1 MFKNLFKFIDQPLA
15 KVISNV
21 KVRVSL
27 YFVGLTLL
35 IWFLNII
42 DFWSTMFGLED
53 YRSLEKFKD
62 PITVLIQSA
71 VFAATVLLFVVGA
84 GVNRSKGCLSLARP
98 NVSAAICSRHLAP
111 VRRIFFLRLY
121 VANEVDLKHNRNEL
135 TNLEVKMMA
144 LQLAI
149 SFGDASSKKE
159 IVRVLSK
166 TERNFVLKRNEKII
180 SADNSTEYND
190 MKAVL
195 EQVLRK
201 IPTIKAS

>member
-1 MFKNLFKFIDQPLA
+1 
-15 KVISNV
+15 
-21 KVRVSL
+21 
-27 YFVGLTLL
+27 
-35 IWFLNII
+35 
-42 DFWSTMFGLED
+42 
-53 YRSLEKFKD
+53 
-62 PITVLIQSA
+62 
-71 VFAATVLLFVVGA
+71 
-84 GVNRSKGCLSLARP
+84 
-98 NVSAAICSRHLAP
+98 
-111 VRRIFFLRLY
+111 
-121 VANEVDLKHNRNEL
+121 
-135 TNLEVKMMA
+135 MMA